1 MTVRAAED
9 LERLGK
15 ADELEISSRRGDG
28 TLRPFVPIWMVTVD
42 GSLYVRSAVQ
52 RNGWYRNV
60 LRSGKR
66 WAALGPG
73 VVVRI
78 LHCQGVDKDLERRIR
93 RRPLS
98 S

>member
-15 ADELEISSRRGDG
+15 ADELEISSRRGDR
-28 TLRPFVPIWMVTVD
+28 TLRPFAPIWMVNVD
-42 GSLYVRSAVQ
+42 GSLYSAVQ

-66 WAALGPG
+66 WAARPG